1 MCLRTFSLSRIL
13 IATFSPV
20 STFLANFT
28 FAKVPSPRVLPSSY
42 LPTRVLLPLPPLL
55 EDDILW
61 NQSKLLSFPSLS
73 LSKTEVPVL
82 IFYLSRSLLLAWLP
96 YLRLGYTHIC
106 FFFFNSTFLKKEKKT
121 KKGNKSIY
129 DGIEKE
135 KIERQKEKS

>member
-1 MCLRTFSLSRIL
+1 LIKLNLRIHRILWNKKKSERNTWPIILCLRTFSLSRIL

-106 FFFFNSTFLKKEKKT
+106 FFFFILLF
-121 KKGNKSIY
+121 
-129 DGIEKE
+129 
-135 KIERQKEKS
+135 